1 MRDPS
6 ASLLKM
12 VGRGLIK
19 RCPRCGSGGIFRSF
33 FDLHPRCPNCGL
45 LFEREEG
52 YWVGSMIVI
61 TTITF
66 GLFLLI
72 FVGGMLVTWPD
83 VPWNWLLGITIGAN
97 LVIPIVAYPNA
108 KTLWSALEMS
118 WHPLEPAEI
127 KAAEA
132 HAAEQRS
139 ATR

>member
-1 MRDPS
+1 
-6 ASLLKM
+6 M
-12 VGRGLIK
+12 VARGFLK
-19 RCPRCGSGGIFRSF
+19 RCPRCGAKGIFKSF
-33 FDLHPRCPNCGL
+33 FDLHDRCHTCGV
-45 LFEREEG
+45 LFAREEG

-61 TTITF
+61 TAITF

-83 VPWNWLLGITIGAN
+83 VPWDWLLGITIGAN
-97 LVIPIVAYPNA
+97 LLVPILGYPMS

-132 HAAEQRS
+132 HAAELKS
-139 ATR
+139 A